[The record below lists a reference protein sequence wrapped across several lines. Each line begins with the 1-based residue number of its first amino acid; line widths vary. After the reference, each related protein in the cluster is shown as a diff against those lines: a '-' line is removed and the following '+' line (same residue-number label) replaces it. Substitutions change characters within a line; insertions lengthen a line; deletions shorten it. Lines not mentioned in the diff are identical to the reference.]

1 MGIRQSI
8 ANLIDKS
15 DMTDVTNLYR
25 VFFRMFLSTVMI
37 FGGFAFLWEAAFT
50 PEAEITEVT
59 LLIVGFVVGTFLAL
73 PIGFYFGGQD
83 RQKKNEKEEAPPQ

>member
-1 MGIRQSI
+1 MSIRQSI

-25 VFFRMFLSTVMI
+25 VFFRMFLSTMMI
-37 FGGFAFLWEAAFT
+37 VGGFCFLWAAAFT

-83 RQKKNEKEEAPPQ
+83 RQKKNEKEEEVKP